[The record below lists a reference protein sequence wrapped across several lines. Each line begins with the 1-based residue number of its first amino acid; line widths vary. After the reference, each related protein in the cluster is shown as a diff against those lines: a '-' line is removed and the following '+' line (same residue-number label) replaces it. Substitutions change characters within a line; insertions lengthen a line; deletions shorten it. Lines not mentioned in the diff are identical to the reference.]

1 MNNSKNWLL
10 TIDEAVKLIQSDTRD
25 NPVVDIQAMV
35 FAVEQRFLR
44 VDKTF
49 RIPFLGVGKDRYG
62 RPMLTQIG
70 EKYIIPKTEYERA
83 TFEHYLMAKYEE
95 ESGKSIDLERA
106 GIRGVSTVVDEEN
119 RAGKPVET
127 QAQTQVGEN
136 LKTEVINQKN
146 GA

>member
-1 MNNSKNWLL
+1 MNNTGDWLL
-10 TIDEAVKLIQSDTRD
+10 TTDEAVKLIQSDSRD

-49 RIPFLGVGKDRYG
+49 RIPFLGIGKDRHG
-62 RPMLTQIG
+62 RRIYTQIG

-83 TFEHYLMAKYEE
+83 TFEHFLMAKYEE

-106 GIRGVSTVVDEEN
+106 GIKSVSSVIDDQNRGG
-119 RAGKPVET
+119 RPVEAE
-127 QAQTQVGEN
+127 AQTQVGDT
-136 LKTEVINQKN
+136 LKTETINQKN